1 MANCCFARRR
11 RQAILFVGALLI
23 TPAHAEQTMGATTTT
38 GSALA
43 MLAKPGGDSQMVRTY
58 LDGIVAGLLWAE
70 VDLRQKGLPHLFCPP
85 VKMGITTDLEIDI
98 LQRYVENNVALKPSD
113 QPVGLIMREALKETF
128 PCEQGGAK

>member
-70 VDLRQKGLPHLFCPP
+70 VDLRQKGLPHPA
-85 VKMGITTDLEIDI
+85 GQDGDYHGS
-98 LQRYVENNVALKPSD
+98 RD
-113 QPVGLIMREALKETF
+113 R
-128 PCEQGGAK
+128 